1 MRSLVTLFIL
11 FVTLTGCTSGPS
23 GPAGSPSQPEAARP
37 AVRLGYFPNL
47 THAPALVAIEQGLF
61 ERALGDAA
69 TLDAR
74 VFNAGPSAVEALMSG
89 SLDVTY
95 IGPNPTINAHVRS
108 KGDAVR
114 VIAGAS
120 SGGAALVVAAG
131 IEKAEDLRGKVVAS
145 PQLGGT
151 QDVALRIWLKNAG
164 LNVALQGG
172 DVRVLPQENAQT
184 LETFRTGKIAGAWV
198 PEPWVSRLVREGGAR
213 VLVDERTLWP
223 EGRFVTTHLVARR
236 AWLEANPALA
246 DRLLDAHLDAL
257 ASMERDPAAARAAVV
272 ARIGKL
278 TGQSVAP
285 ALIEAAWPSLTFTA
299 DPLSAT
305 LLAAAA
311 NARSV
316 GLLPPSD
323 VSFDALYALDRL
335 NERLAARGARPISR

>member
-1 MRSLVTLFIL
+1 MRRFLTLFIL
-11 FVTLTGCTSGPS
+11 LSTFAGCTSS
-23 GPAGSPSQPEAARP
+23 STGPAASAPPTEVARP
-37 AVRLGYFPNL
+37 TVRLGYFPNL

-69 TLDAR
+69 TLDTR
-74 VFNAGPSAVEALMSG
+74 VFNAGPSTVEALMSG

-120 SGGAALVVAAG
+120 SGGAALVVAPG
-131 IEKAEDLRGKVVAS
+131 IEKADDLRGKVVAS

-151 QDVALRIWLKNAG
+151 QDVALRIWLKKAG

-172 DVRVLPQENAQT
+172 DVQVLPQENAQS

-198 PEPWVSRLVREGGAR
+198 PEPWVSRLVREGGGR

-236 AWLEANPALA
+236 VWLEANPTLA
-246 DRLLDAHLDAL
+246 DKLLDAHLDAL
-257 ASMERDPAAARAAVV
+257 ASMERDAAGARAAVI

-278 TGQSVAP
+278 TGQAVAP
-285 ALIEAAWPSLTFTA
+285 ALIDAAWPSLTFTA
-299 DPLSAT
+299 DPLAAT
-305 LLAAAA
+305 LRTAAEHAE
-311 NARSV
+311 SV
-316 GLLPPSD
+316 GLVPKAE
-323 VSFDALYALDRL
+323 VTFDSLYALERL
-335 NERLAARGARPISR
+335 NQRLVTRGLMPYRL